1 MKKWFKYIL
10 IAVTIFFIGIVNAKA
25 EDVTNITCTYKLP
38 YTGLDIN
45 SNTILKVGEP
55 KSLYFTAQF
64 VLTTSSDG
72 WKISASQLNNYK
84 DKTYTLYPK
93 VEFREYL
100 TQNNFECPKYI
111 NLKKGTVD
119 ELKALKS
126 QPVKIIAFGWP
137 ALADFR
143 VMKPSTE
150 QEFIENLKNNSGN
163 VTLGSFPVLGHH
175 KFIVPLYSVKKE
187 ENGKTTEEFSNS
199 TMQKYVDVSLDGWIA
214 KNNDINS
221 QLSYAKSVCTDDEIN
236 QLLKGTADN
245 VNGNCVAVL
254 YDYPDLIAQLSNYLD
269 AIGID
274 GSLRN
279 LANRS
284 KFNALY
290 NQVNSVGAISEK
302 LKKQIDKEQTLDEKR
317 SLLNDVENNKCL
329 GYCNYDNST
338 SVNYCKS
345 NNTKYSTCRSCYTNK
360 CANKNGTEL
369 ETCLS
374 ECLGQDEYNTLN
386 NLAEQFKSKLSSQI
400 EAVKNQLYK
409 PNIPTLEGI
418 SFNQP
423 YKVKCSDFSV
433 LHTLWKIV
441 IVAAP
446 ILTIL
451 FGVLDF
457 AKSVISSDEEKI
469 KKSWKRFPK
478 RLMALAILIIVPI
491 LISIVVNSF
500 TNNEGIKDTSV
511 LKCIVNG
518 E

>member
-10 IAVTIFFIGIVNAKA
+10 ITVTIFFIGIVNAKA

-38 YTGLDIN
+38 YTGLWIN
-45 SNTILKVGEP
+45 KNQPLELKNDP
-55 KSLYFTAQF
+55 SSLYYTVQI
-64 VLTTSSDG
+64 VISNGELKSSNV
-72 WKISASQLNNYK
+72 NNYK
-84 DKTYTLYPK
+84 NQTLPIDKIGYNDNNSSALITSIAHSNICP
-93 VEFREYL
+93 EYMVVASGRGKYVNTNSTTKNL
-100 TQNNFECPKYI
+100 FE
-111 NLKKGTVD
+111 
-119 ELKALKS
+119 ES
-126 QPVKIIAFGWP
+126 
-137 ALADFR
+137 
-143 VMKPSTE
+143 
-150 QEFIENLKNNSGN
+150 LKNNSGN
-163 VTLGSFPVLGHH
+163 TSLKYIPNDVWSDVDIKSSK
-175 KFIVPLYSVKKE
+175 KFIAPLYSTKVQKNATVTKE
-187 ENGKTTEEFSNS
+187 EIS
-199 TMQKYVDVSLDGWIA
+199 
-214 KNNDINS
+214 
-221 QLSYAKSVCTDDEIN
+221 KSSIS
-236 QLLKGTADN
+236 A
-245 VNGNCVAVL
+245 
-254 YDYPDLIAQLSNYLD
+254 YLD
-269 AIGID
+269 ITLDAWYSFLKENESKLDSCTSSYGGTNADICNIAHQASLYLNSIGMD
-274 GSLRN
+274 GGIRQYTN
-279 LANRS
+279 KT
-284 KFNALY
+284 KFNYIY
-290 NQVNSVGAISEK
+290 NLLNSKGYISDD
-302 LKKQIDKEQTLDEKR
+302 LQKEISKDQDLNEKR

>member
-45 SNTILKVGEP
+45 SNTTLGGEP
-55 KSLYFTAQF
+55 TSLYFTAQF
-64 VLTTSSDG
+64 VLTISSNER
-72 WKISASQLNNYK
+72 KINVSRVNNYK
-84 DKTYTLYPK
+84 DKIHNLYPK
-93 VEFREYL
+93 DEFKEYL
-100 TQNNFECPKYI
+100 IQNDNECPKYL
-111 NLKKGTVD
+111 NLKKGVGR
-119 ELKALKS
+119 ELGKVATALFAYPWS
-126 QPVKIIAFGWP
+126 ASITN
-137 ALADFR
+137 R
-143 VMKPSTE
+143 VMEPATE

-163 VTLGSFPVLGHH
+163 IDNSTVPTLGLH

-187 ENGKTTEEFSNS
+187 EDGKITEEFSSS
-199 TMQKYVDVSLDGWIA
+199 TMQKYIDVTLPAW
-214 KNNDINS
+214 NS
-221 QLSYAKSVCTDDEIN
+221 YFNTAYDMKEHC
-236 QLLKGTADN
+236 KGTKINDASTSECN
-245 VNGNCVAVL
+245 SYWQA
-254 YDYPDLIAQLSNYLD
+254 SHYLD

-279 LANRS
+279 LANKS
-284 KFNALY
+284 QFNSVY
-290 NQVNSVGAISEK
+290 NQVNYVELTSEK
-302 LKKQIDKEQTLDEKR
+302 LNEAIDKEQTLDEKR

-360 CANKNGTEL
+360 CVNKNGTEL

>member
-45 SNTILKVGEP
+45 SNTTLGGKP
-55 KSLYFTAQF
+55 TSLYFTAQF
-64 VLTTSSDG
+64 VLTISSDG
-72 WKISASQLNNYK
+72 RKISASQLNNYK
-84 DKTYTLYPK
+84 NKTYTLYPK

-100 TQNNFECPKYI
+100 AQNNSECPKYI

-126 QPVKIIAFGWP
+126 QPVKIITFGWP

-163 VTLGSFPVLGHH
+163 IDNGTVPTLGLH

-187 ENGKTTEEFSNS
+187 ENGKTTEEFSSS
-199 TMQKYVDVSLDGWIA
+199 TMQKYIDVTLPAWNSYFNTAYDMKEHCKGTKINDVSTSEC
-214 KNNDINS
+214 NS
-221 QLSYAKSVCTDDEIN
+221 YWQASH
-236 QLLKGTADN
+236 
-245 VNGNCVAVL
+245 
-254 YDYPDLIAQLSNYLD
+254 YLD

-279 LANRS
+279 LANKS
-284 KFNALY
+284 QFNSVY
-290 NQVNSVGAISEK
+290 NQVNYVELTSEK
-302 LKKQIDKEQTLDEKR
+302 LNEAIDKEQTLDEKR

-374 ECLGQDEYNTLN
+374 ECLGQNEYNTLN

>member
-45 SNTILKVGEP
+45 SNTTLGGEP
-55 KSLYFTAQF
+55 TSLYFTAQF
-64 VLTTSSDG
+64 VLTISSDG
-72 WKISASQLNNYK
+72 RKISASQLNNYK
-84 DKTYTLYPK
+84 NKTYTLYPK

-100 TQNNFECPKYI
+100 AQNNSECPKYI

-126 QPVKIIAFGWP
+126 QPVKIITFGWP

-163 VTLGSFPVLGHH
+163 IDNGTVPTLGLH

-187 ENGKTTEEFSNS
+187 ENGKTTEEFSSS
-199 TMQKYVDVSLDGWIA
+199 TMQKYIDVTLPAWNSYFNTAYDMKEHCKGTKINDVSTSEC
-214 KNNDINS
+214 NS
-221 QLSYAKSVCTDDEIN
+221 YWQASH
-236 QLLKGTADN
+236 
-245 VNGNCVAVL
+245 
-254 YDYPDLIAQLSNYLD
+254 YLD

-279 LANRS
+279 LANKS
-284 KFNALY
+284 QFNSVY
-290 NQVNSVGAISEK
+290 NQVNYVELTSEK
-302 LKKQIDKEQTLDEKR
+302 LNEAINKEQTLDEKR

>member
-25 EDVTNITCTYKLP
+25 EDVTNMVCTYKLP
-38 YTGLDIN
+38 Y
-45 SNTILKVGEP
+45 VGAELSSYSIISENVKP
-55 KSLYFTAQF
+55 KSLYFTAQI
-64 VLTTSSDG
+64 TITNGD
-72 WKISASQLNNYK
+72 ISNLALNNYK
-84 DKTYTLYPK
+84 NETRAMYPSQ
-93 VEFREYL
+93 EFKDYID
-100 TQNNFECPKYI
+100 QNKKCPEYI
-111 NLKKGTVD
+111 NTNVAFWKNAGVIAKGFVVSASDKKDDSIIVLKVSDSNTFINN
-119 ELKALKS
+119 
-126 QPVKIIAFGWP
+126 VK
-137 ALADFR
+137 
-143 VMKPSTE
+143 K
-150 QEFIENLKNNSGN
+150 NSGN
-163 VTLGSFPVLGHH
+163 SGLNKLPSLGTH
-175 KFIVPLYSVKKE
+175 KFVMPLYSIKNT
-187 ENGKTTEEFSNS
+187 ENGKTTEKFSSS
-199 TMQKYVDVSLDGWIA
+199 TMQKYVDTTLDGWNTIVNDKLSYV
-214 KNNDINS
+214 KNVCGEDWINS
-221 QLSYAKSVCTDDEIN
+221 TKYNESSYCAQYTNDYKS
-236 QLLKGTADN
+236 LLK
-245 VNGNCVAVL
+245 
-254 YDYPDLIAQLSNYLD
+254 QLSNYLD
-269 AIGID
+269 AIGTD
-274 GSLRN
+274 GSIRK
-279 LANRS
+279 LANKT
-284 KFNALY
+284 KFNNLY
-290 NQVNSVGAISEK
+290 NQVNSIGAVSEK
-302 LKKQIDKEQTLDEKR
+302 LKEEMSKEEDLNDKR
-317 SLLNDVENNKCL
+317 SLLNDIENNKCL
-329 GYCNYDNST
+329 GYCSYDNST

-345 NNTKYSTCRSCYTNK
+345 NNKKYSTCRSCYTNK

-374 ECLGQDEYNTLN
+374 ECLGQDEYNKLN

-478 RLMALAILIIVPI
+478 RLIALAILIIVPI

>member
-45 SNTILKVGEP
+45 SNTTLGGEP
-55 KSLYFTAQF
+55 TSLYFTAQF
-64 VLTTSSDG
+64 VLTISSDG
-72 WKISASQLNNYK
+72 RKISASQLNNYK
-84 DKTYTLYPK
+84 NKTYTLYPK

-100 TQNNFECPKYI
+100 AQNNSECPKYI

-126 QPVKIIAFGWP
+126 QPVKIITFGWP

-163 VTLGSFPVLGHH
+163 IDNGTVPTLGLH

-187 ENGKTTEEFSNS
+187 ENGKTTEEFSSS
-199 TMQKYVDVSLDGWIA
+199 TMQKYIDVTLPAWNSYFNTAYDMKEHCKGTKINDVSTSEC
-214 KNNDINS
+214 NS
-221 QLSYAKSVCTDDEIN
+221 YWQASH
-236 QLLKGTADN
+236 
-245 VNGNCVAVL
+245 
-254 YDYPDLIAQLSNYLD
+254 YLD

-279 LANRS
+279 LANKS
-284 KFNALY
+284 QFNSVY
-290 NQVNSVGAISEK
+290 NQVNSVDAISEK
-302 LKKQIDKEQTLDEKR
+302 LKEQIDKEQTLDEKR

-329 GYCNYDNST
+329 GYCNYDNSI